1 MKTLIIFLVIIAGIS
16 LFTFLDNFFRENL
29 PDEFWLVDKEQKA
42 SVSETITKPGLGS
55 KTDNVEENPVV
66 NNTPEETKPKVS
78 PYIGNVTISSIRK
91 ETSNNVSL
99 INLRIR
105 PKQGETINISGW
117 IVKTRKGKVSIPQA
131 MEYYKTSYNPKNITI
146 NESITIYL
154 IGSSS
159 PLGSNKS
166 FRLNKCFG
174 YLAETRNFYP
184 GISKSC
190 PRLKIEQISFLN
202 PYCQDF
208 IIKQSGCRMPN
219 YSAEFK
225 VSTDNTCVSY
235 ILDYFTYNGCSKT
248 YSKDKDYLK
257 NYWYVYL
264 GENIIEP
271 LHDTIYIYDEYGLLV
286 DEYTY

>member
-1 MKTLIIFLVIIAGIS
+1 MKTLVIFLIIIAGIS
-16 LFTFLDNFFRENL
+16 LFSFLNNFFQENL
-29 PDEFWLVDKEQKA
+29 PDNFWLVEKEQKA
-42 SVSETITKPGLGS
+42 SITETITKPSLNS
-55 KTDNVEENPVV
+55 RTDAIPEENIP
-66 NNTPEETKPKVS
+66 TEEPKPSIS
-78 PYIGNVTISSIRK
+78 PYIDNVTISSIRK

-117 IVKTRKGKVSIPQA
+117 TVKTRKGTVSIPQA
-131 MEYYKTSYNPKNITI
+131 MEYYKISYNPKNIII
-146 NESITIYL
+146 NGNATVYL

-184 GISKSC
+184 RISKSC
-190 PRLKIEQISFLN
+190 PKLKIEQISFLT

-225 VSTDNTCVSY
+225 VSTDSTCVSY

-248 YSKDKDYLK
+248 YFKDENYLK
-257 NYWYVYL
+257 NYWYIYL
-264 GENIIEP
+264 GKNIIEP